1 MTLSPNNPIAD
12 LAALLL
18 AAPDS
23 PTRATV
29 IASAVVQVIP
39 DSACIVHRI
48 VFDRPS
54 SPWIAIGKAGDISV
68 RQISQS
74 APSHLA
80 AAALSPESRGY
91 IYPAS
96 DIRREDYAHVNVS
109 RSIASIAYLPL
120 RNKNGIIGVIEI
132 FTFSVE
138 LQL

>member
-1 MTLSPNNPIAD
+1 MTPSPNDPVAD
-12 LAALLL
+12 LATSLL

-23 PTRATV
+23 PTRATL

-48 VFDRPS
+48 MFDQPPS
-54 SPWIAIGKAGDISV
+54 LWIAIGKAGEISV

-74 APSHLA
+74 SPSHLTA
-80 AAALSPESRGY
+80 ALLSPESRGH
-91 IYPAS
+91 IYSAS

-120 RNKNGIIGVIEI
+120 RNKNAIIGA
-132 FTFSVE
+132 
-138 LQL
+138 